1 MLEIQLGGWTLLE
14 YFWYFVVFSFAG
26 WLLEVVYYAW
36 KERRF
41 VNRGFL
47 FGPFCP
53 IYGLGTVAFLRIA
66 NGLIR
71 PAPMDNLLFL
81 LQVFVIVTLVTTLM
95 ELAAGGLLEILFDQ
109 RWWDYSDC
117 KWNLMGYICAR
128 FSLYWGVGGT
138 VAYLFLVGLDLHD
151 GFAGGSPGLTYGA
164 YLLSA
169 YFVADI
175 TKSVDLA
182 FRLKIFLR
190 ELAEAA
196 DDLRERVLDFN
207 LGELRLE
214 ATIRRGRLEEYLSE
228 IQMKLGH
235 LTGEPRKAIEVAV
248 HRYAS
253 LLQKERINPFR
264 HFIHAFPRL
273 RYRRMD
279 DALDIVR
286 ERFFVSRVLRRMEQR
301 RSTRPLKPRIGRM
314 ADAPAAPSRADLGP
328 ALAARQLVALEE
340 HPGHWGMQL
349 LEVEP
354 NKTMSPQSN
363 RGPRIYVVLEG
374 RGRALFSGQAHA
386 MEKGHYLFTPDPTE
400 LEIRNI
406 GPGTLVLLSVLSDDR
421 DLG

>member
-1 MLEIQLGGWTLLE
+1 MGGWSLLE
-14 YFWYFVVFSFAG
+14 YFWYFAAFSFFG

-71 PAPMDNLLFL
+71 PAPTGDVLFL
-81 LQVFVIVTLVTTLM
+81 LQVFAIVTLVTTLM
-95 ELAAGGLLEILFDQ
+95 ELGAGGLLEILFDQ
-109 RWWDYSDC
+109 KWWDYSDC
-117 KWNLMGYICAR
+117 RWNLMGYICLR
-128 FSLYWGVGGT
+128 FSLYWGIGGT
-138 VAYLFLVGLDLHD
+138 MAYLFLVDRGLHD
-151 GFAGGSPGLTYGA
+151 GFTGGGPGLTYGA

-207 LGELRLE
+207 LGDLRLE

-228 IQMKLGH
+228 IQARLGQ
-235 LTGEPRKAIEVAV
+235 LTEEPRKSMEMAV
-248 HRYAS
+248 HRYAA

-301 RSTRPLKPRIGRM
+301 RSARHLEPRIGRM
-314 ADAPAAPSRADLGP
+314 ADAPAAPAKSDFGP
-328 ALAARQLVALEE
+328 ALAARQLVAREE
-340 HPGHWGMQL
+340 HPGNWGMQL

-354 NKTMSPQSN
+354 NNALSPQSN
-363 RGPRIYVVLEG
+363 RSPRIYVVLEG
-374 RGRALFSGQAHA
+374 RARALFNGQVHS
-386 MEKGHYLFTPDPTE
+386 MEKGHYIFTPDRTE
-400 LEIRNI
+400 LVIRNI
-406 GPGTLVLLSVLSDDR
+406 GPETLVLLSVLSDDR